1 MLARL
6 TLVACLFALPAVSH
20 AEEPTEGKWVSLFN
34 GKDLDGWTPKI
45 KGYDFGDNYANTF
58 RVADGMIQV
67 RYDGYDKFEKKYG
80 HLFYKQPFSHYRLK
94 VEYRFVGQQA
104 NGGEGWATRN
114 SGAMLHGED
123 PKGMAKDQDFPASI
137 EGQFLGGIDMNK
149 PPRPTCNL
157 CTPDTNV
164 VMDGKLIT
172 RHCTSSTSDTFYGD
186 QWVTAEFEVR
196 GSKSIKHFVNG
207 KEVLS
212 YEKPQYDDS
221 KPHGKELA
229 AKQGGLLI
237 ESGTISLQSESHPID
252 FRKVEIML
260 LPKE

>member
-6 TLVACLFALPAVSH
+6 ALIALCLLPAVSH

-157 CTPDTNV
+157 CT
-164 VMDGKLIT
+164 
-172 RHCTSSTSDTFYGD
+172 
-186 QWVTAEFEVR
+186 
-196 GSKSIKHFVNG
+196 
-207 KEVLS
+207 
-212 YEKPQYDDS
+212 
-221 KPHGKELA
+221 
-229 AKQGGLLI
+229 
-237 ESGTISLQSESHPID
+237 
-252 FRKVEIML
+252 
-260 LPKE
+260 

>member
-1 MLARL
+1 MLLRL
-6 TLVACLFALPAVSH
+6 TLVACLFAISSVSR
-20 AEEPTEGKWVSLFN
+20 AEEPAEGKWVSLFN

-45 KGYDFGDNYANTF
+45 KGYDYGDNFANTF
-58 RVADGMIQV
+58 RVEDGMIKV

-94 VEYRFVGQQA
+94 VEYRFVGEQA
-104 NGGEGWATRN
+104 NGGEGWALRN

-137 EGQFLGGIDMNK
+137 EAQFLGGDGKK
-149 PPRPTCNL
+149 PRTTCNL
-157 CTPDTNV
+157 CTPGTNV
-164 VMDGKLIT
+164 VLNGKLFLP
-172 RHCTSSTSDTFYGD
+172 HCTNSSSDTFHGE

-196 GSKSIKHFVNG
+196 GNKSIKHFVNG

-212 YEKPQYDDS
+212 YEQPQYDERD
-221 KPHGKELA
+221 KHGKELA
-229 AKQGGLLI
+229 AKNGLMI
-237 ESGTISLQSESHPID
+237 EGGTISLQSESHPID